1 MRKKKIISI
10 ISLSGLLTFG
20 LVTGVLTS
28 CDKGQNQE
36 ITYSI
41 SAGETDGATLNF
53 SKTSAKEGETI
64 TVIVVTPTGQEV
76 DTISATGVT
85 FNSGST
91 SGTYTFTM
99 PASDVVVNVTLKD
112 EVVLT
117 SYKVE
122 ISREVDEALT
132 IKVDKDRAYKGD
144 TVTISVSDIPTGK
157 VVDTVTVTS
166 GETSLEV
173 NKVDDTTYTFTM
185 PEGDVSVMVTLKD
198 APKASYNLNVNAPE
212 GIEVIFNLD
221 TNQKTAEVGE
231 TVSFVVFEVP
241 ENKEIDQVTVTGIEE
256 GGLTKSDDRPQYEF
270 TMPNNEITVNVTLKD
285 ITDTTGYNKVTI
297 NKPEGVVAYL
307 SRYSFKYNAS
317 VTPKERI
324 CLYIASV
331 AEDDKLETVKIN
343 DSPLYDYGSKLYTYE
358 IIPVDLTIDIQTTKS
373 LANTDFTLSV
383 ADYSQATITFE
394 DNRTTAKPGETV
406 RFSVSGIEEGYRIA
420 SIQDVGYNITS
431 SDITLV
437 DEETLT
443 YEFIMPAA
451 NVNLYAT
458 VELIPVE
465 YTLTITNN
473 TEYTIELLDQSTWD
487 YITVG
492 SEPLNLVAGYVYQVM
507 TEGTVSLTLNGEPL
521 DSTTFTMPSE
531 NSTLVINP
539 VQTYG
544 YTLTVG
550 EEDSGEVGLYE
561 YNPLRGGVGSQIGSK
576 QQLVPGEQ
584 YIVNIYAPQATLTPV
599 VYVNN
604 EVAEVYGE
612 GGGAWDY
619 IFTMPN
625 EEVSIEVRWEE
636 SEVIEEYGWSFE
648 EVNGEAYGVSLYP
661 KGSYT
666 PIQLEGTIPA
676 GTELTLQI
684 DTWGMENA
692 NVSSVTLNGSI
703 LTLTSEEDGYFNYDC
718 VMPNEEAHFVITYG
732 EATTG
737 GDTGEETPTSL
748 NISYTINGTGLSMDN
763 IVTMGLSDSGEPT
776 PLTGPITPNQTLYV
790 SFMCDEGY
798 QVTSYDLNNTAYLT
812 DASLGDS
819 GYLLITSGTT
829 DIEITFVVE
838 PTLN

>member
-28 CDKGQNQE
+28 CDKGQKQE

-41 SAGETDGATLNF
+41 SAGETNGATLNF

-85 FNSGST
+85 FNSGAT

-132 IKVDKDRAYKGD
+132 VKVDKDRAYEGD

-307 SRYSFKYNAS
+307 SRYSFKYDAS

-343 DSPLYDYGSKLYTYE
+343 G
-358 IIPVDLTIDIQTTKS
+358 
-373 LANTDFTLSV
+373 TDFTLSV

-420 SIQDVGYNITS
+420 SIQDVGYNIAS

-492 SEPLNLVAGYVYQVM
+492 SEPLNLVAGYQYQVM

-521 DSTTFTMPSE
+521 VSTTFTMPSE

-561 YNPLRGGVGSQIGSK
+561 YNPL
-576 QQLVPGEQ
+576 
-584 YIVNIYAPQATLTPV
+584 
-599 VYVNN
+599 
-604 EVAEVYGE
+604 EV
-612 GGGAWDY
+612 
-619 IFTMPN
+619 
-625 EEVSIEVRWEE
+625 
-636 SEVIEEYGWSFE
+636 
-648 EVNGEAYGVSLYP
+648 
-661 KGSYT
+661 K
-666 PIQLEGTIPA
+666 
-676 GTELTLQI
+676 
-684 DTWGMENA
+684 
-692 NVSSVTLNGSI
+692 
-703 LTLTSEEDGYFNYDC
+703 
-718 VMPNEEAHFVITYG
+718 
-732 EATTG
+732 
-737 GDTGEETPTSL
+737 
-748 NISYTINGTGLSMDN
+748 
-763 IVTMGLSDSGEPT
+763 
-776 PLTGPITPNQTLYV
+776 
-790 SFMCDEGY
+790 
-798 QVTSYDLNNTAYLT
+798 
-812 DASLGDS
+812 
-819 GYLLITSGTT
+819 
-829 DIEITFVVE
+829 
-838 PTLN
+838 